1 VQVGDLMDRY
11 SHSRF
16 PRSHNVYRPEQEDEL
31 ARKGAEEMWAEV
43 RKAAP
48 RASLFQL
55 LGNHDLRP
63 LKQVLAAYPQME
75 KWAEKMLA
83 ESMTF
88 EGVKT
93 LHDPREEL
101 KLPGNVD
108 VIHGYL
114 GRLGDHRNYTLTNV
128 VHGHT
133 HTGGV
138 VFRQVAGRV
147 LWELD
152 CGLAGDMESK
162 ALSYTPQKSTK
173 HTLGWGFLDEYGP
186 RFIPL
191 RG

>member
-1 VQVGDLMDRY
+1 
-11 SHSRF
+11 
-16 PRSHNVYRPEQEDEL
+16 
-31 ARKGAEEMWAEV
+31 
-43 RKAAP
+43 
-48 RASLFQL
+48 
-55 LGNHDLRP
+55 
-63 LKQVLAAYPQME
+63 
-75 KWAEKMLA
+75 
-83 ESMTF
+83 MTF